1 MNSQRFAWWK
11 LLLALLVVVVLVVG
25 GYFAYVFLTYSRI
38 EDNVDLTVEGNSQEP
53 AKTGKEYTAVSYN
66 IGFGAYTA
74 DFTFFMDGGKESRA
88 RSRESVLECVN
99 GSAQNAL
106 SFEPDIVLFQEVDT
120 DSTRSW
126 HVDQKEIIRTAFG
139 EKGNWDSVFAP
150 NYHSAY
156 LMYPLNKPHGKS
168 NSGILTL
175 SRMDITSSLRRS
187 LPIST
192 GFKKLLDL
200 DRCYN
205 YSRIPVENGK
215 ELVVFNAH
223 LSAYGTDA
231 SQGNSQLQMMFD
243 DMQRE
248 YEKGNYVLCA
258 GDFNHDF
265 TCDSIEHFNP
275 GSGESFSWCVPFPDE
290 IIPDGFIKC
299 ADYAEGMVPST
310 RNTDIPYCED
320 SFVVILDG
328 FIVSDN
334 IEHTYVQNIDKGF
347 QYTDHNPVVLK
358 FILKDN

>member
-1 MNSQRFAWWK
+1 
-11 LLLALLVVVVLVVG
+11 
-25 GYFAYVFLTYSRI
+25 
-38 EDNVDLTVEGNSQEP
+38 
-53 AKTGKEYTAVSYN
+53 
-66 IGFGAYTA
+66 
-74 DFTFFMDGGKESRA
+74 
-88 RSRESVLECVN
+88 
-99 GSAQNAL
+99 
-106 SFEPDIVLFQEVDT
+106 
-120 DSTRSW
+120 
-126 HVDQKEIIRTAFG
+126 
-139 EKGNWDSVFAP
+139 
-150 NYHSAY
+150 
-156 LMYPLNKPHGKS
+156 
-168 NSGILTL
+168 
-175 SRMDITSSLRRS
+175 LRRS
-187 LPIST
+187 LPIAT

-243 DMQRE
+243 DMQKE

-275 GSGESFSWCVPFPDE
+275 GSGESFSWCASFPDE
-290 IIPDGFIKC
+290 IIPDGFVKC
-299 ADYAEGMVPST
+299 VDYAEGMVPST
-310 RNTDIPYCED
+310 RNTNIPYCED

-334 IEHTYVQNIDKGF
+334 IEHTFVQNYDKGF